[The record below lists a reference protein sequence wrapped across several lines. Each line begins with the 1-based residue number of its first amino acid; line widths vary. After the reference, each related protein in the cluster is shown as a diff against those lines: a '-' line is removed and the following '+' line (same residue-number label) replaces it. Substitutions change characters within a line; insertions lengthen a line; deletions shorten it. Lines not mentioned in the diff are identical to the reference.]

1 LVEVTS
7 APTVDTVAAIAA
19 MHNPVLRNLQITQ
32 CYAELSAAMRARTS
46 DAADWCAFATW
57 ASRQAGSTIRGE
69 DLIATLDRI
78 LGERSWVTAPMAA
91 VARVLLRKG
100 LFQPDTWLGRL
111 TSNIH
116 TPFDAFERASA
127 EVADG
132 NLKVFAEI
140 GREFARFIATVPPD
154 VREDSPDFLAFAAG
168 LRLGPPPGGQDLLR
182 EAFAH
187 YQRQR
192 REPDV
197 SARAAWILLANLK
210 IGLHEQTRLQAE
222 IVAAVDAPI
231 ATAEALAP
239 HLSWFARRIRKEAVK
254 VTQEAVTRVLMT
266 LSIPLDSHARS
277 GQAAVLTT
285 LALGCDLDAPVPQRL
300 QAAHP
305 FLDALVKRYDPCA
318 AGSTACA
325 AKDWCDLP
333 QRMHY
338 IVHLFRAY
346 ADSAALFSAPFTPEQ
361 VTSFRAG
368 IIPTGNL

>member
-32 CYAELSAAMRARTS
+32 CYAELSAAMRARTR
-46 DAADWCAFATW
+46 DAADWCTFATW

-91 VARVLLRKG
+91 VARLLLRKG
-100 LFQPDTWLGRL
+100 LFQPDTRLGRL

-127 EVADG
+127 KVADG

-154 VREDSPDFLAFAAG
+154 VREDSPEFLAFAAG

-187 YQRQR
+187 YQRQS

-210 IGLHEQTRLQAE
+210 IGLHEQTRLQPE

-239 HLSWFARRIRKEAVK
+239 HLSWFARRIRKEALR

-266 LSIPLDSHARS
+266 LSIPLDARARS
-277 GQAAVLTT
+277 GQAFVLTT

-346 ADSAALFSAPFTPEQ
+346 ADSAALFSAPFTAEQ